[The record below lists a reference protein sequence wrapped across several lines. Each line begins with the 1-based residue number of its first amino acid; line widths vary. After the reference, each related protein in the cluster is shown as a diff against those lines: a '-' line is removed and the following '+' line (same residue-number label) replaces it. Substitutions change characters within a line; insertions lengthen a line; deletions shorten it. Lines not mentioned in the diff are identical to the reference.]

1 MPRMRGRDYKR
12 QQDDS
17 VILVL
22 VKAAEELT
30 LDADPAAA
38 AADGA
43 IAAAGAADTDQ
54 QQPQS
59 QQQQQQQKGKT
70 AAGKGT
76 GKKPA
81 IGGDYDGPDAADT
94 IISGIPKLP
103 PNTVAP
109 PSPAREQQW
118 GRQGGE
124 GSAGVQQQGFGG
136 MMQQGSGMMG
146 QQQQQLALMHR
157 RSSNA
162 SAGLAG
168 LADEEE
174 AGGQP
179 INNSQPGE
187 GTCFMLGQGQGKV
200 NVVGWERE

>member
-1 MPRMRGRDYKR
+1 MRGRDYKR

-22 VKAAEELT
+22 VKAAEELS
-30 LDADPAAA
+30 LDADP

-43 IAAAGAADTDQ
+43 IAAAGAADPDQ

-59 QQQQQQQKGKT
+59 QQQKGKT
-70 AAGKGT
+70 AGKGT

-109 PSPAREQQW
+109 PSPAHEQQW

-124 GSAGVQQQGFGG
+124 GSTGVQQQGGG
-136 MMQQGSGMMG
+136 GLMQQGSGMMG
-146 QQQQQLALMHR
+146 QQQQQQLSLMHR

-168 LADEEE
+168 LADDEE
-174 AGGQP
+174 AGDVGQP
-179 INNSQPGE
+179 VNNSQPGE
-187 GTCFMLGQGQGKV
+187 I
-200 NVVGWERE
+200 